1 MALIGK
7 IRNNPL
13 LVLLFIGG
21 GILLFVLSDIMNSG
35 SSGPIGPAEAMMAR
49 VGEIEIERNDFERTL
64 SVAGSSADAYQ
75 SRENLW
81 RYYLTESLLRNETE
95 LLGLEV
101 TRPELEELT
110 YGPRYSPVIRQS
122 YGDPQTGQVNAQL
135 LNSVRTRI
143 QENSITE
150 AIEAGELP
158 PNFVDIWK
166 YQNRQ
171 VSTQRLQEKLSAL
184 VSKAMYAPSWMAQK
198 YADEMSA
205 NRRVAVVRIPFDELD
220 NDAVEVTD
228 ADVQRFIEENESQ
241 FNNLE
246 ETRQLAYVSFDV
258 NATPEDSAAV
268 RSLLEEAAEEW
279 RNTPSRDDSLF
290 ALTANGSYTGTYL
303 TEAELAPSVADVV
316 MNEMEIGEVYGPFT
330 EGSIMALVKLIDRRP
345 MADSV
350 TIRRIVRN
358 ATIPTQFTEA
368 NRLIDSLQNVLSANP
383 GQFAQLAGEFNR
395 DPRSLATNGVLEN
408 VTPGELQPPVNRL
421 AFVTGETGRFYKV
434 RTQTGVQLVEI
445 VRRSSTTTP
454 RAKVA
459 YATESMIPSKDTE
472 DNARARAEQFL
483 AGKSSLEELK
493 SAAQAEG
500 YTVGTTGPLG
510 IGTFNIPAMGNGQ
523 DVREMICWAF
533 GADKGDVSG
542 FVYTFTDPNFFY
554 ENKYV
559 VVGLENIL
567 AEGVPPVAALR
578 ETVTPAVR
586 NQLKGEKLASELSG
600 QDLAAAASRYSVPVD
615 TLNAVNFTQSSLAQG
630 IGAEPKVIAAA
641 ATVATGTVSQPIVGR
656 NGVYLVMPLSDAPTG
671 ASGNLPGA
679 RQVINAN
686 SRNRVPQQLLTA
698 LRNEI
703 EVEDQ
708 RVNTECS
715 GLR

>member
-7 IRNNPL
+7 IRNNPI

-75 SRENLW
+75 SRDNLW
-81 RYYLTESLLRNETE
+81 RYYLTESLIRNETE

-101 TRPELEELT
+101 SRPELEELT

-184 VSKAMYAPSWMAQK
+184 VSKAMYAPSWLAQD
-198 YADEMSA
+198 YADEMTG
-205 NRRVAVVRIPFDELD
+205 NRRVALLRVPFDELD
-220 NDAVEVTD
+220 NDEVEVTD
-228 ADVQRFIEENESQ
+228 ADVQRYIDENQSL
-241 FNNLE
+241 FTNLE

-258 NATPEDSAAV
+258 EATPSDSAAV
-268 RSLLEEAAEEW
+268 RSLLQEVAEDW
-279 RNTPSRDDSLF
+279 RNTSTRDDSLF
-290 ALTANGSYTGTYL
+290 ALTANGSFTGTYL
-303 TEAELAPSVADVV
+303 TEDELAPSVADVV

-330 EGSIMALVKLIDRRP
+330 EGSIMALVKLIDRRE

-358 ATIPTQFTEA
+358 ATIPAQFTEA
-368 NRLIDSLQNVLSANP
+368 NRLLDSLQTVLAAEPGKFSA
-383 GQFAQLAGEFNR
+383 LASEFNR
-395 DPRSLATNGVLEN
+395 DPRSIATDGVLEN
-408 VTPGELQPPVNRL
+408 VTPGQLEPPVNRL
-421 AFVTGETGRFYKV
+421 AFVSGQTGRFYKV
-434 RTQTGVQLVEI
+434 RTQAGVQLVEI
-445 VRRSSTTTP
+445 VRRSKTTST
-454 RAKVA
+454 RAKVG

-472 DNARARAEQFL
+472 DAARARAEEFL
-483 AGKSSLEELK
+483 SGKSNLEELK
-493 SAAQAEG
+493 AAAQQEG
-500 YTVGTTGPLG
+500 YTLGTTAPLG
-510 IGTFNIPAMGNGQ
+510 IGTYNIPALGSGQ

-533 GADKGDVSG
+533 GADQGDVSG

-559 VVGLENIL
+559 VVGLDNIL
-567 AEGVPPVAALR
+567 PQGVPPVAAVR
-578 ETVTPAVR
+578 ESVTPAVL
-586 NQLKGEKLASELSG
+586 NELKGEKLATALQG
-600 QDLAAAASRYSVPVD
+600 MDLAAAASQYAVNID
-615 TLNAVNFTQSSLAQG
+615 TLNAVNFTQTALGQG
-630 IGAEPKVIAAA
+630 IGTEPKVIAAA
-641 ATVATGTVSQPIVGR
+641 SKLATGTVSAPIVGR
-656 NGVYLVMPLSDAPTG
+656 NGVYLVQPLSDAPTG
-671 ASGNLPGA
+671 ASGSLPTA
-679 RQVINAN
+679 RQVINTN

-708 RVNTECS
+708 RMSTECS

>member
-75 SRENLW
+75 SRDNLW

-95 LLGLEV
+95 ELGLEV
-101 TRPELEELT
+101 SRPELEELT

-171 VSTQRLQEKLSAL
+171 VSTQRLQEKLSSL
-184 VSKAMYAPSWMAQK
+184 VSKAMYAPSWMAQEQ
-198 YADEMSA
+198 ADQMTG
-205 NRRVAVVRIPFDELD
+205 NRRVAIVRIPFDELD
-220 NDAVEVTD
+220 NDEVEVTD
-228 ADVQRFIEENESQ
+228 ADLQRFVQENESQ

-246 ETRQLAYVSFDV
+246 ETRQLAYVSFAVD
-258 NATPEDSAAV
+258 ATPQDSAAV
-268 RSLLEEAAEEW
+268 RTLLQEVAEDW
-279 RNTPSRDDSLF
+279 RNTATRDDSLF

-303 TEAELAPSVADVV
+303 TEEELAPSVAQVV
-316 MNEMEIGEVYGPFT
+316 MNEMEVGEVYGPFT
-330 EGSIMALVKLIDRRP
+330 EGSIMALVKLIDRRE

-350 TIRRIVRN
+350 TLRRIVRN

-368 NRLIDSLQNVLSANP
+368 NRLIDSLRTVLAAEP
-383 GQFAQLAGEFNR
+383 GKFSELASEFNR
-395 DPRSLATNGVLEN
+395 DPRTIATNGVLEN
-408 VTPGELQPPVNRL
+408 VTPGQLQPAVNRL

-445 VRRSSTTTP
+445 VRRSNSTAT

-472 DNARARAEQFL
+472 DAARAQAEEFL
-483 AGKSSLEELK
+483 TGISSLEELK
-493 SAAQAEG
+493 AAAQENG
-500 YTVGTTGPLG
+500 YTVGTTAPLG
-510 IGTFNIPAMGNGQ
+510 IGTFNIPALGSGQ

-533 GADKGDVSG
+533 GADQGDVSG

-567 AEGVPPVAALR
+567 PEGVPPVAALR
-578 ETVTPAVR
+578 ETVTPTVR
-586 NQLKGEKLASELSG
+586 NQLKGEKLATALAG
-600 QDLAAAASRYSVPVD
+600 MDLAAAASQYDVVID
-615 TLNAVNFTQSSLAQG
+615 TLNAVNFTLTALGQG
-630 IGAEPKVIAAA
+630 IGAEPKVIAASSVVP
-641 ATVATGTVSQPIVGR
+641 TNSVSQPIVGR
-656 NGVYLVMPLSDAPTG
+656 NGVFLVKPLSDAPTG
-671 ASGNLPGA
+671 ASGNLPSA
-679 RQVINAN
+679 RQAINAN

-703 EVEDQ
+703 DVEDQ
-708 RVNTECS
+708 RMSTECS